1 MFHDLVP
8 IAGMVTGLLLT
19 GMVTWG
25 FVTVFRG
32 PVGQALGRRIGGH
45 GSDHLEDEVLE
56 LRDVVAGLADDVRD
70 TQERL
75 DFTERMLSAGS
86 DSRAPVIEE
95 TGSTSIDGI

>member
-8 IAGMVTGLLLT
+8 IAGMVTGLLIT

-25 FVTVFRG
+25 LVTVFRG

-45 GSDHLEDEVLE
+45 HDHLEDDVLE
-56 LRDVVAGLADDVRD
+56 LRDAVAGLADDLRE

-86 DSRAPVIEE
+86 DRGAPVIEE
-95 TGSTSIDGI
+95 TGSTSTDGI

>member
-1 MFHDLVP
+1 MFPDLVP
-8 IAGMVTGLLLT
+8 IAGMVTGLLIT

-25 FVTVFRG
+25 LVTVFRG

-45 GSDHLEDEVLE
+45 HDHLEDDMLE
-56 LRDVVAGLADDVRD
+56 LRDAVAGLADDLRE

-86 DSRAPVIEE
+86 DRGAPVIEE
-95 TGSTSIDGI
+95 TGSTSTDGI

>member
-8 IAGMVTGLLLT
+8 IAGMVTGLLMT

-25 FVTVFRG
+25 LITVFRG

-45 GSDHLEDEVLE
+45 HDHLEDDVLE
-56 LRDVVAGLADDVRD
+56 LRDAVAGLADDLRE

-86 DSRAPVIEE
+86 DRGAPVIEE
-95 TGSTSIDGI
+95 TGSTSTDGI

>member
-8 IAGMVTGLLLT
+8 IAGMVTGLLMT

-25 FVTVFRG
+25 LVCVFRG
-32 PVGQALGRRIGGH
+32 PVGQALGRRIGSH
-45 GSDHLEDEVLE
+45 GPDHLEDEVLE
-56 LRDVVAGLADDVRD
+56 LRDVVTGLADDLRE

-86 DSRAPVIEE
+86 DRGAPVIEE
-95 TGSTSIDGI
+95 TGSTSTDGI

>member
-8 IAGMVTGLLLT
+8 IAGMVTGLLIT

-25 FVTVFRG
+25 LVTVFRG

-45 GSDHLEDEVLE
+45 RDHLEDDVLE
-56 LRDVVAGLADDVRD
+56 RRDAVAGLADDLRE

-86 DSRAPVIEE
+86 DRGAPVIEE
-95 TGSTSIDGI
+95 TGSTSTDGI

>member
-8 IAGMVTGLLLT
+8 IAAMVTGLLSAGLL
-19 GMVTWG
+19 TWG
-25 FVTVFRG
+25 LVTVFRG

-45 GSDHLEDEVLE
+45 GGDHLEDEVFE
-56 LRDVVAGLADDVRD
+56 LRDVVAGLAADLRD

-86 DSRAPVIEE
+86 DRGVPVIEE
-95 TGSTSIDGI
+95 TGSTSTDGI

>member
-8 IAGMVTGLLLT
+8 IAGMVTGLLMT
-19 GMVTWG
+19 GLVTWG
-25 FVTVFRG
+25 FVNVFRG

-45 GSDHLEDEVLE
+45 GPDHLDDEVLE
-56 LRDVVAGLADDVRD
+56 LRDMVAGLADDLRD

-86 DSRAPVIEE
+86 DRGVPVIEE
-95 TGSTSIDGI
+95 TGTTSTDGH

>member
-8 IAGMVTGLLLT
+8 IAGMVTGLLMT

-25 FVTVFRG
+25 LVTVFRG
-32 PVGQALGRRIGGH
+32 PVGQALGRRIGRH
-45 GSDHLEDEVLE
+45 HDHLEDDVLE
-56 LRDVVAGLADDVRD
+56 LRDAVAGLADDLRE

-86 DSRAPVIEE
+86 DRGAPVIEE
-95 TGSTSIDGI
+95 TGSTSTDGI

>member
-8 IAGMVTGLLLT
+8 IAGMVTGLLMT

-25 FVTVFRG
+25 LVTVFRG

-45 GSDHLEDEVLE
+45 HDHLEDDVLE
-56 LRDVVAGLADDVRD
+56 LRDAVAGLADDLRE

-86 DSRAPVIEE
+86 DRGAPVIEE
-95 TGSTSIDGI
+95 TGSTSTDGI